1 MVCKPTSTAKTRAR
15 RAAGFTLAEVM
26 VAMSIG
32 VMVLAAAVVLWA
44 YATRTC
50 ATLLNYVELSIAG
63 KNTLDTMSREIRNAT
78 AVKSCTASQLI
89 IFDPDGVQVAYDY
102 NAGNKALTQTKGAEI
117 KILLKECNAF
127 QFKMYQRTPA
137 NGTDAL
143 TETTSTNTAKV
154 VQMQWT
160 CGRMLTGDT
169 TNVQSQLSAKVVIR
183 SK

>member
-1 MVCKPTSTAKTRAR
+1 MVCKPTSTAKVR
-15 RAAGFTLAEVM
+15 RAAGFTLAEYM

-44 YATRTC
+44 FATRTC
-50 ATLLNYVELSIAG
+50 ATLLNYVELSIAS

-78 AVKSCTASQLI
+78 GVNNCTANQLVI
-89 IFDPDGVQVAYDY
+89 LDPDGVQVTYDY
-102 NAGNKALTQTKGAEI
+102 SATDKALTQTKGAEI
-117 KILLKECNAF
+117 RILLKECSAF

-137 NGTDAL
+137 SGTDVL

-160 CGRMLTGDT
+160 CGRRLTGDT
-169 TNVQSQLSAKVVIR
+169 TNVQSQLSSKVVIR

>member
-1 MVCKPTSTAKTRAR
+1 MVCKPTSTTKTR
-15 RAAGFTLAEVM
+15 RAAAFTLAEFM

-44 YATRTC
+44 YATKTC
-50 ATLLNYVELSIAG
+50 ASLLNYVELSIAS

-78 AVKSCTASQLI
+78 DVKSCTASQLVI
-89 IFDPDGVQVAYDY
+89 LDPDGVQLTYDY
-102 NAGNKALTQTKGAEI
+102 SAGNKALTQTKGAEK
-117 KILLKECNAF
+117 KILLKECSAF
-127 QFKMYQRTPA
+127 QFKIFQRTPG
-137 NGTDAL
+137 NGTDVL
-143 TETTSTNTAKV
+143 TETLSPSTAKV

-160 CGRMLTGDT
+160 CGRRLTGDT